1 MKTLQIAHFE
11 STAAATAAR
20 MIWGKCPVS
29 STPEP
34 GTSPRRAQAS
44 SAGGGLQSAAAR
56 KLRAASSRS
65 FNWPAALPRLT
76 HARGYAGE
84 SVHARLR
91 QAAQEFGVAPDA
103 SDTDVRAAYKALAR
117 RWHPDRA
124 RELEGGAPTEAAT
137 DKFKE
142 MKAAYDMLTS
152 MTAEARAAAVA
163 KAKKR
168 AQQQFAPTP
177 AVPAAPDLPPCRPAF
192 CVVKYVDAPR
202 GRGRSAP
209 TRTSSPCSAT

>member
-1 MKTLQIAHFE
+1 MTTALPARLQE
-11 STAAATAAR
+11 CSVKRLKQLCEERGVDCAACVEKDDLVEALLHHAAR
-20 MIWGKCPVS
+20 G
-29 STPEP
+29 
-34 GTSPRRAQAS
+34 GTGTKRR
-44 SAGGGLQSAAAR
+44 
-56 KLRAASSRS
+56 
-65 FNWPAALPRLT
+65 
-76 HARGYAGE
+76 E

-91 QAAQEFGVAPDA
+91 QAAQELGVAPDA

-177 AVPAAPDLPPCRPAF
+177 SVPAADAAALPPNASPPISRAPPRADVHGEAGNRGPAPLT
-192 CVVKYVDAPR
+192 APP
-202 GRGRSAP
+202 A
-209 TRTSSPCSAT
+209 